1 MGCHPT
7 ASDQCSRCSIRS
19 DALKGSK
26 AVVTSRTE
34 IRERRSSMSL
44 LSRLM
49 PTIMRLRRSNKDHL
63 TRDHVRRY
71 LDRTTRHPQPSAP
84 PSRLAK
90 GVTLTSRGV
99 RGWDVHTVSPTEAP
113 SQGTVIYLH
122 GGGWMNE
129 AAPQHW
135 SLVQQVAREAS
146 VDVVLPVY
154 PLVQSGG
161 NAETVTPI
169 VAELA
174 RDAARPLVLMGDSAG
189 GTIAISTTLLLKEQ
203 GTPADLTVLISPAL
217 DMRMEN
223 PEIDEVQ
230 PFDPW
235 LVKNGQL
242 LLTEMWIGEHRE
254 DPILNPFLGDPRG
267 AGELII
273 FSGTRD
279 LLNPDTRLF
288 VDAARAA
295 GANVTYYE
303 QAGSLHVYPILPT
316 REGREARRA
325 IVDAIRRVVTVH

>member
-1 MGCHPT
+1 M
-7 ASDQCSRCSIRS
+7 
-19 DALKGSK
+19 
-26 AVVTSRTE
+26 TSRTE
-34 IRERRSSMSL
+34 MREQPSRLSI

-71 LDRTTRHPQPSAP
+71 LERTTRRPQPTAP

-90 GVTLTSRGV
+90 GVTLTSHESH
-99 RGWDVHTVSPTEAP
+99 GWDIHTVSPTETP
-113 SQGTVIYLH
+113 SRGTVIYLH

-161 NAETVTPI
+161 NAETVTPL

-174 RDAARPLVLMGDSAG
+174 REAARPLVLMGDSAG
-189 GTIAISTTLLLKEQ
+189 GTIAISTSLLLKEQ
-203 GTPADLTVLISPAL
+203 GAPADLTVLISPAL

-223 PEIDEVQ
+223 PEIDDVQ

-235 LVKNGQL
+235 LVKKGQL

-267 AGELII
+267 AGELVI

-295 GANVTYYE
+295 GAEVTYYE
-303 QAGSLHVYPILPT
+303 QAGSIHVYPILPT
-316 REGREARRA
+316 REGREARHTIVEAVRRA
-325 IVDAIRRVVTVH
+325 VTAR